1 MIPWDVVQWATA
13 RGDMIPEAL
22 NAVTKPTYELKS
34 AVATPAE
41 KPLTTNERNTLLT
54 IIAALCDYSDIDWT
68 VRGVA
73 GQIAKLTDE
82 IGAPVTDDT
91 VRKWLEL
98 IPGAL
103 ERRKK

>member
-1 MIPWDVVQWATA
+1 LEGA
-13 RGDMIPEAL
+13 
-22 NAVTKPTYELKS
+22 
-34 AVATPAE
+34 
-41 KPLTTNERNTLLT
+41 
-54 IIAALCDYSDIDWT
+54 
-68 VRGVA
+68 GVA

-103 ERRKK
+103 EHRKK